1 MDVTY
6 FLVVIASILIAM
18 TVHEAVHAYT
28 GLLLGD
34 TTAEEEGRISL
45 NPLKHIDPFTTI
57 ILPIVTYIVLHAPVL
72 AAKPVPFNPR
82 RVRFGEMGAALIAV
96 AGPLSNLLLAIAAA
110 ATLRVIGQD
119 SFAAYAL
126 DIFLQLNVGL
136 FIFNLVPIPPLDGS
150 RVLYAFAPEP
160 VQDVMRQIE
169 PYGFFVIIA
178 LVFLTGF
185 GDVLISLNQ
194 AILHLLV
201 GV

>member
-1 MDVTY
+1 MDVVY
-6 FLVVIASILIAM
+6 LLVVIVSILVGM
-18 TVHEAVHAYT
+18 TVHEAVHAYA
-28 GLLLGD
+28 GMLLGD
-34 TTAEEEGRISL
+34 TTAEEEGRLSL
-45 NPLKHIDPFTTI
+45 NPLRHIDPFTTV
-57 ILPIVTYIVLHAPVL
+57 ILPIMTYIILHAPVL
-72 AAKPVPFNPR
+72 AAKPVPFSPHK
-82 RVRFGEMGAALIAV
+82 VRFGEMGAALIAG
-96 AGPLSNLLLAIAAA
+96 AGPLSNLLLAIVAAGI
-110 ATLRVIGQD
+110 LRAIGQEP
-119 SFAAYAL
+119 SVAYAL

-150 RVLYAFAPEP
+150 RVLYALAPES

-185 GDVLISLNQ
+185 GAVLISLNQ